1 MSCDVESSL
10 KEIADCL
17 ADDKEQ
23 EDEYVA
29 IVGKK
34 RPTTVV
40 DEIRRELN
48 KYEDAHKMAS
58 ESNATL
64 HNAMKLH
71 MDNLKLLAL
80 PLDQLKKEIPS
91 LMDMDEESE
100 ASIAEVSHSSTL
112 ENFSQQNL
120 SSKLHYGT

>member
-1 MSCDVESSL
+1 M
-10 KEIADCL
+10 
-17 ADDKEQ
+17 
-23 EDEYVA
+23 A
-29 IVGKK
+29 IVGGKK

-100 ASIAEVSHSSTL
+100 ASIAEVSKFGRKPAHPNQT
-112 ENFSQQNL
+112 NKTRFQ
-120 SSKLHYGT
+120 G

>member
-1 MSCDVESSL
+1 MERIAAVSCDVESSL

-100 ASIAEVSHSSTL
+100 ASIAEVS
-112 ENFSQQNL
+112 
-120 SSKLHYGT
+120 KRG